1 MGTLDRT
8 RLTDKIRTYS
18 VGYKIIDPQR
28 YEEMGIEPSDVL
40 TGTVASE
47 DHPVYLLSRYGG
59 NAFGMGLFEHLGR
72 LDKPA
77 QALLT
82 ELDLDDR
89 TGLAANADRINELYK
104 RLGLFVRCSNQGRP
118 YYLIPLVWLSH
129 STAEFQDRAEEI
141 VRQVHLYQQ
150 IKHQERPSILL
161 LSPGESLL
169 TAELN
174 WRLGAFPTASA
185 GQVAELKDLQ
195 GGYDLV
201 ILTQDPCLFVLN
213 KLPPQ
218 VNRARPRKA
227 DLFRL
232 CRYLSTK
239 IYDLLSEEGRLI
251 ILAPRASQ
259 LNGQDRPVRFL
270 DQAKLKN
277 FLLFSHL
284 FKTRRRYRSPGSR
297 GRLMASEED
306 LFNFLTLEAVPRRP
320 LKRLTKGKAAE
331 DLSLADIDRMP
342 RLNLNLKRFPFQ
354 DQVGLWTKLFE
365 PFFEKKNFGP
375 LGLKRT
381 SAMLAEGLVLS
392 HPLPETELLFVGDKR
407 PPAFKLA
414 EVEAAAAK
422 LGLSGCPLPLLAEY
436 KDSFD
441 YLLRVSSVL
450 ARLKGD
456 GFSHLPPLIRSRIR
470 MPFDRQPN
478 RKTFFNEVPAL
489 IRRAPKLS
497 RLEQGFNPFRLE
509 GARTPV
515 LANLEKL
522 SLMGFRMEQLR
533 EIYLIL
539 VGHSTMSRITFGKLR
554 SRSLKAM
561 TQVLRGKDQ
570 AEIVDTILAVRLMSL
585 AEMAAIQQDGLPP
598 AQAEE
603 LFSLTD
609 AAIQV
614 ANDPDLDWQDLSESQ
629 IAATG
634 QVTNLAIRRM
644 LKLFG
649 LFEHLDNWP
658 ELLTLGAHE
667 KETLSDY
674 ESLPLTRVETVLSL
688 VGQVNLF
695 AEKFAGPP
703 TPERSGF
710 ARRFLERE
718 FHGTTR
724 LLPAL
729 GPVNGVRLLWVA
741 VTLSNT
747 IKINFNPLHSDLPAE
762 AWRTRVER
770 LGQALAKLEMD
781 ALSPQRLSILAEQ
794 IEPDRPVF
802 VYDSGLMFTFNSKL
816 GTLDV
821 SFIDLEE
828 ELKHLNQLITGTE
841 GQAIADLDRNDLSEL
856 SNLYGHLKDYLVF
869 MGQDLIRALNR
880 ERGERD
886 LYPVRSRKIALVF
899 HRLAQIFLGRLFQPE
914 VLHLHLTRLH
924 QTAPRLMSLLL
935 PELTEMDRLPPA
947 APHYPGHNMLHF
959 FLEAAYKFQ
968 ALTTGRLE
976 AFQDQQ
982 ALHRLAV
989 QEFGPSAGGG
999 VGVSPAQMDILSRII
1014 GRLKR
1019 KSYLLRAV
1027 AVALTFQD
1035 IDRLPRYRESY
1046 SQVVDRQ
1053 GHGQAGAELLA
1064 KTGILDRYPL
1074 APGAKRTAI
1083 RLVGHH
1089 GLLGRVVRSE
1099 TRPEALEEVTEA
1111 GDEDLFDAFF
1121 IHNLVAIAAIRQ
1133 EAVTEDLM
1141 DRLLELRNQALS
1153 VIRGQTDWR
1162 SLVAEQRE
1170 AEQSRLSA
1178 LINKPRPLASE
1189 EVLPGRASCH
1199 LGGDLAGAAARTVA
1213 GLQRLYRLH
1222 GMWFLTVEA
1231 VLLFSRKVSLV
1242 QIQRRL
1248 GLASIGQAN
1257 LERSLYE
1264 VLRLEREGLAPLGP
1278 KACGYLLDRL
1288 ADLDRPVSLPGFP
1301 LVAERISPVN
1311 RFKLAVIGLLALD
1324 RLGGGGKGPV
1334 TVDFNRLA
1342 QVLGDRYELINESA
1356 AQLDL
1361 DRIMAQPKGL
1371 EPLSRPESGI
1381 SLMTHSDQRTV
1392 SFVYLDRFRTEDF
1405 TAQAAAINNLQDLAQ
1420 AFHDLLLTL
1429 RRSPSLFQ
1437 AYGLALEKIYEAR
1450 KDEITSEMMTEVRSR
1465 LMSVPDLEDLFR
1477 IHQDL
1482 QEDPFFFS
1490 LNENQRQLIDH
1501 VFEVRREILR
1511 RRLSLEW
1518 SDRLE
1523 RVKTRRELEDLWQSS
1538 KVELK
1543 KRRKLIGRQLERRI
1557 SRWFD
1562 VKATQLGPETE

>member
-1 MGTLDRT
+1 MGTLDRSW
-8 RLTDKIRTYS
+8 LADKTSTYS

-28 YEEMGIEPSDVL
+28 YEELGIEPSDVL

-47 DHPVYLLSRYGG
+47 DHPAFLVSRYGG

-72 LDKPA
+72 LDKTA

-89 TGLAANADRINELYK
+89 ASLAANAGQINNLYK

-150 IKHQERPSILL
+150 MKHQERPSILL
-161 LSPGESLL
+161 LSPAESLL

-174 WRLGAFPTASA
+174 WRLGAFPTSSA
-185 GQVAELKDLQ
+185 GQVAELKDLR

-201 ILTQDPCLFVLN
+201 ILTQDPCHFVLN
-213 KLPPQ
+213 KMPPQ
-218 VNRARPRKA
+218 MDRAKPRQT

-239 IYDLLSEEGRLI
+239 MYDLLSEGGRLI
-251 ILAPRASQ
+251 ILAPRVPR
-259 LNGQDRPVRFL
+259 LNGQDRPIRFL
-270 DQAKLKN
+270 DRAKLKN

-284 FKTRRRYRSPGSR
+284 FKTRRRYRSPRGE
-297 GRLMASEED
+297 GRLTASEED

-320 LKRLTKGKAAE
+320 LKRLTKGKAVE
-331 DLSLADIDRMP
+331 ELSLTEIDRMP
-342 RLNLNLKRFPFQ
+342 RLDLNLKRLPFG
-354 DQVGLWTKLFE
+354 DQAGLWAKLFE
-365 PFFEKKNFGP
+365 PFFEKKVFGP

-381 SAMLAEGLVLS
+381 SASLTEGLVLS

-407 PPAFKLA
+407 PPAFRLA

-441 YLLRVSSVL
+441 YLLRVLAVL
-450 ARLKGD
+450 VRLKDD
-456 GFSHLPPLIRSRIR
+456 GFPHLPPLIRSRVR
-470 MPFDRQPN
+470 MPFDRHPN
-478 RKTFFNEVPAL
+478 RNIFFNDVPAL

-509 GARTPV
+509 GARTAV

-522 SLMGFRMEQLR
+522 SLMGFRIELLR
-533 EIYLIL
+533 EIFLIL
-539 VGHSTMSRITFGKLR
+539 VGHSTVSRITFGKLR
-554 SRSLKAM
+554 SRSLQAT

-585 AEMAAIQQDGLPP
+585 AEMAAIQQDDLSP

-609 AAIQV
+609 SAIQV
-614 ANDPDLDWQDLSESQ
+614 ANDPNLDWQDLAESQ
-629 IAATG
+629 IAAAG

-649 LFEHLDNWP
+649 LFEHLDDWP

-674 ESLPLTRVETVLSL
+674 ESLPLARVETVLSL

-703 TPERSGF
+703 SPDRLGF

-729 GPVNGVRLLWVA
+729 GPVNGVRLLWIA

-762 AWRTRVER
+762 AWQTRVER
-770 LGQALAKLEMD
+770 LGQALAKLEMA
-781 ALSPQRLSILAEQ
+781 ALSPQRLSILAGQ
-794 IEPDRPVF
+794 IEPGKPVF
-802 VYDSGLMFTFNSKL
+802 VYDSGLTVTFNPKL

-821 SFIDLEE
+821 AFIDLDE
-828 ELKHLNQLITGTE
+828 ELKDLNRLITGAE
-841 GQAIADLDRNDLSEL
+841 GQSIADLDRTDLSEL
-856 SNLYGHLKDYLVF
+856 SNLCGHLKDYLVF
-869 MGQDLIRALNR
+869 MAQDRIRALNQ
-880 ERGERD
+880 ERGEND
-886 LYPVRSRKIALVF
+886 LFPVRSRKIALVL

-914 VLHLHLTRLH
+914 ALHHHLTRLH

-935 PELTEMDRLPPA
+935 PELAEMDRLPPA
-947 APHYPGHNMLHF
+947 APHYPGSNMLHF

-968 ALTTGRLE
+968 ALATGRLE

-999 VGVSPAQMDILSRII
+999 VGVSPAQMDVLSRII
-1014 GRLKR
+1014 GRLKG
-1019 KSYLLRAV
+1019 KGYLLRAV

-1035 IDRLPRYRESY
+1035 IDRLPGFRESY
-1046 SQVVDRQ
+1046 SQVVDRH
-1053 GHGQAGAELLA
+1053 GHGQAGAELLVKA
-1064 KTGILDRYPL
+1064 GILDRYPL
-1074 APGAKRTAI
+1074 APRTKRTAI

-1089 GLLGRVVRSE
+1089 GLLGRVVRGE
-1099 TRPEALEEVTEA
+1099 TGPAALEEVTEA
-1111 GDEDLFDAFF
+1111 GEEDLFDAFF

-1141 DRLLELRNQALS
+1141 DRLLELRNQALA
-1153 VIRGQTDWR
+1153 VIRGQTDWP
-1162 SLVAEQRE
+1162 SLAAEQGE
-1170 AEQSRLSA
+1170 AEQAQLSV
-1178 LINKPRPLASE
+1178 LVKKPRPLKPE
-1189 EVLPGRASCH
+1189 DVLPGRAACAPR
-1199 LGGDLAGAAARTVA
+1199 GGDPGRAVA

-1231 VLLFSRKVSLV
+1231 VHLFSRKTPLA
-1242 QIQRRL
+1242 QIHRRL
-1248 GLASIGQAN
+1248 GLASTGQAN

-1264 VLRLEREGLAPLGP
+1264 ALRLEREGLAPLGP

-1288 ADLDRPVSLPGFP
+1288 ADLDRPVTLLGFP

-1311 RFKLAVIGLLALD
+1311 RFKLVVIGLLALD
-1324 RLGGGGKGPV
+1324 KVGSGEGPV
-1334 TVDFNRLA
+1334 TVDFNHLA
-1342 QVLGDRYELINESA
+1342 LILGDRHELVNEAA

-1361 DRIMAQPKGL
+1361 DRIMARPEGL
-1371 EPLSRPESGI
+1371 EPLFRPETGI
-1381 SLMTHSDQRTV
+1381 RLKTPSHQRTV
-1392 SFVYLDRFRTEDF
+1392 SFIYLDRFRTEDF
-1405 TAQAAAINNLQDLAQ
+1405 SAQAAAINNLSDLAQ
-1420 AFHDLLLTL
+1420 AFHDRLLTL
-1429 RRSPSLFQ
+1429 RRSPFLFQ
-1437 AYGLALEKIYEAR
+1437 AYGLALERIYEAR
-1450 KDEITSEMMTEVRSR
+1450 KDQITSEMMTRVQSR
-1465 LMSVPDLEDLFR
+1465 LMSAPDLEDLFR
-1477 IHQDL
+1477 THQDL
-1482 QEDPFFFS
+1482 QEDSFFFS
-1490 LNENQRQLIDH
+1490 LDENQRQLIDH

-1523 RVKTRRELEDLWQSS
+1523 RVKTRRELEDLWQRS

-1562 VKATQLGPETE
+1562 VKATQLGPEPR